1 MKKLIVIALVALLAS
16 SSVYASKGHLLNGH
30 QLRVYLCNLGFTSY
44 CKGNPPKCQ
53 WKPCK

>member
-1 MKKLIVIALVALLAS
+1 MKKLILIALVALLAS